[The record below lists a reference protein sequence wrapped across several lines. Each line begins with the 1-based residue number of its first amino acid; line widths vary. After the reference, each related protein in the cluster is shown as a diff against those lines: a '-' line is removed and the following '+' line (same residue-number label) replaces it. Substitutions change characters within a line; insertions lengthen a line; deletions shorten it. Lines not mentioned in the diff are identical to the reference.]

1 MIIYENR
8 KEIQQNEK
16 QIYMCVLYVLV
27 VSSFYISYFIL
38 PIIKRLRV
46 ILLPVNDFFFF
57 FVRIIF
63 LNKFWISVL
72 V

>member
-38 PIIKRLRV
+38 PLIKRLRV
-46 ILLPVNDFFFF
+46 ILLPVNDFFF

>member
-38 PIIKRLRV
+38 PLIRRLRV
-46 ILLPVNDFFFF
+46 ILLPVNDFFFSSELF
-57 FVRIIF
+57 F
-63 LNKFWISVL
+63 
-72 V
+72 

>member
-38 PIIKRLRV
+38 PLIKRLRV

-57 FVRIIF
+57 SSELFF
-63 LNKFWISVL
+63 
-72 V
+72 

>member
-38 PIIKRLRV
+38 PLIKRLRV

-57 FVRIIF
+57 RQNYFF
-63 LNKFWISVL
+63 K
-72 V
+72 